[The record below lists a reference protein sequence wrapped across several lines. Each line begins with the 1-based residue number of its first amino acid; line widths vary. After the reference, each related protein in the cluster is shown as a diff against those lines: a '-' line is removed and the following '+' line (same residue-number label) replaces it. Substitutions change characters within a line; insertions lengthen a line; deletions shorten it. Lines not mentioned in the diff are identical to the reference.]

1 MQTKTFWDACKD
13 LSSGL
18 FKTYAAVHKLCDND
32 VGYCFSKNETIGKK
46 IKKHEVNVSKD
57 VSELIKLGYLFS
69 IEIKKGYVTL
79 ERRIYTLEQ
88 AKLYM
93 EDKANIEGLYITTYK
108 EIKGVLF
115 FTNERYLDGEK
126 RETTINKNANG
137 ENTAS
142 ENAKGTV
149 SENANGTVSENAKQN
164 NTNINNT
171 NKNINNKKKVDDDIL
186 EFLKENKLDTK
197 VIQEAVLKHE
207 YTLEFLKRQLKTAFK
222 LKELGKYESAGACFS
237 NALKN
242 EIDLEIQL
250 PKPEKKITAEIKDN
264 PALRKSYEATEEK
277 ERLLEEKEKL
287 DKVFNTFT
295 EAIKKSI
302 EAEALMIAKRKF
314 DISVAPT
321 MARNKVKYD
330 LIKEHLKKQRGTL

>member
-18 FKTYAAVHKLCDND
+18 FKTYAAIHKLCDND

-69 IEIKKGYVTL
+69 IEIKKGYITA
-79 ERRIYTLEQ
+79 ERRIYIVEQ

-93 EDKANIEGLYITTYK
+93 EDKANIENLYITTYK

-137 ENTAS
+137 ENAVS
-142 ENAKGTV
+142 ENTKGTV
-149 SENANGTVSENAKQN
+149 SENANGTFSENAKQN

-171 NKNINNKKKVDDDIL
+171 NKNNNNEKKVDDDIL

-197 VIQEAVLKHE
+197 AIQETVLKHDCSLE
-207 YTLEFLKRQLKTAFK
+207 YLKRQLEAALK

-242 EIDLEIQL
+242 EIDLETQL
-250 PKPEKKITAEIKDN
+250 PKPEKKTTAEIKDN
-264 PALRKSYEATEEK
+264 PALRKSYEAAEEK
-277 ERLLEEKEKL
+277 ERLLKEKEEL
-287 DKVFNTFT
+287 DKFFNTLPGH
-295 EAIKKSI
+295 IQKSI
-302 EAEALMIAKRKF
+302 EGESLIIAKQNF

-321 MARNKVKYD
+321 MARSKIKYD
-330 LIKEHLKKQRGTL
+330 LIKEHLKKQRGA